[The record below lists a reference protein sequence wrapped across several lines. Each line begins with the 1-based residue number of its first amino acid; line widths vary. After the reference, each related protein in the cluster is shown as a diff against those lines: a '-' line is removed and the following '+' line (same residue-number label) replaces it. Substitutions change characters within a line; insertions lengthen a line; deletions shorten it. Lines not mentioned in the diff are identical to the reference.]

1 MATLPAATVEVKTED
16 MTVALL
22 CFEYAYGLLGDRK
35 RAGKLRGYVE
45 ATIEAN
51 PGITR
56 HGLLLPLGL
65 KVTLPEFVIADQG
78 QQTERLWD
86 E

>member
-1 MATLPAATVEVKTED
+1 MAVLPAAKVEVTKED
-16 MTVALL
+16 MTIGLV
-22 CFEYAYGLLGDRK
+22 CFDYAYSLLNDRK
-35 RAGKLRGYVE
+35 RAGKLHGYVE

-56 HGLLLPLGL
+56 NDFLLPLGL
-65 KVTLPEFVIADQG
+65 IVQLPEFVIEDQG
-78 QQTERLWD
+78 QRTERLWD

>member
-1 MATLPAATVEVKTED
+1 MAMLPAATVEVKVED
-16 MTVALL
+16 MTVGLL
-22 CFEYAYGLLGDRK
+22 CFDYAYALLGDRK

-56 HGLLLPLGL
+56 LGLLLPLGL

>member
-1 MATLPAATVEVKTED
+1 MAALPPAKVEVTKED
-16 MTVALL
+16 MTIGLV
-22 CFEYAYGLLGDRK
+22 CFDYAYALLGDRK

-51 PGITR
+51 PGLTR
-56 HGLLLPLGL
+56 HGFLLPLGTI
-65 KVTLPEFVIADQG
+65 VQLPEFVIEEQG

-86 E
+86 